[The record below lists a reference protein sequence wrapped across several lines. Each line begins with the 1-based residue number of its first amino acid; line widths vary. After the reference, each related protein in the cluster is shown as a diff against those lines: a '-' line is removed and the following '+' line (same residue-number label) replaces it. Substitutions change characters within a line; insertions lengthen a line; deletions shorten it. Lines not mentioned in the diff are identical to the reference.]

1 MASTDSRGNLEF
13 TLAPVQGFVGQARRT
28 RDFWMGS
35 YLISYLSAHAMVAV
49 EKRGGQ
55 IGFPFID
62 DDPLIMAV
70 RGTATPRSR
79 NDTGARVAS
88 LPNRFS
94 ASCPDPVQAGLA
106 GAQAVQNAWSALAL
120 HVWREVRGKLVNS
133 LPSHDLLPEL
143 ACPEALP
150 PVWSRQISNHWETYW
165 VAHGGSSGIDQR
177 KNWRHIHLFSE
188 QGEMC
193 TVCGERIVAFGE
205 GLTRREVRDLWHG
218 QNGTGGIVE
227 ILNTAPPEWTLALEI
242 ENKERL
248 CAVCLVKRLLPY
260 VAKGAF
266 GWDVRTAFSSTH
278 DLAGK
283 PAAGEDS
290 DTDLPYYAVL
300 VMDGDHMGRA
310 LSAYPHRK
318 RELSQALA
326 SFSRQAPGIIENRFE
341 GVSVYSGGDDVLAL
355 LPVHSALRCA
365 LELRKKFT
373 EACESLRDELR
384 LTISAAILCTH
395 IKSPMQ
401 AALRDARALLDDVAK
416 DALDRDAFAIQVQ
429 KRSGSPL
436 TLAKHWG
443 DGGENAQKIISLSK
457 EVFQPEEHSYSSKFL
472 YNTAAL
478 IEPFSFE
485 SSESPSMSAID
496 IVPVLAAEYMRG
508 PGALQNVSWG
518 RAVDTMRELIDM
530 CSWEPTDTDTG
541 DRRLLQPSA
550 FPLIRFLAEAE
561 EVAKA

>member
-1 MASTDSRGNLEF
+1 MTTAGSDGVLDF

-35 YLISYLSAHAMVAV
+35 YLISYLGAHAMAAV
-49 EKRGGQ
+49 ERCGGQ
-55 IGFPFID
+55 ITFPFVE

-70 RGTATPRSR
+70 KGAAQPRSR

-94 ASCPDPVQAGLA
+94 ANCPDPAQAGRA
-106 GAQAVQNAWSALAL
+106 GAEAVQNAWSGLAM
-120 HVWREVRGKLVNS
+120 HVWREVRNKLVYS
-133 LPSHDLLPEL
+133 LRNPERLPEL
-143 ACPEALP
+143 ACADALP
-150 PVWSRQISNHWETYW
+150 PVWDRQIGNHWETYW
-165 VAHGGSSGIDQR
+165 VANGGDSGIDQR
-177 KNWRHIHLFSE
+177 KNWRHMHLFSE

-205 GLTRREVRDLWHG
+205 GLTRWEARELWHG
-218 QNGTGGIVE
+218 QGGVVE
-227 ILNTAPPEWTLALEI
+227 AINTRSPEWNLALET

-266 GWDVRTAFSSTH
+266 GWDVRVSFPSTH

-283 PAAGEDS
+283 PAVTEDS
-290 DTDLPYYAVL
+290 EMELPYYAVL

-310 LSAYPHRK
+310 LSAYPQRK
-318 RELSQALA
+318 QEISQALA
-326 SFSRQAPGIIENRFE
+326 LFSQQAPNIIEHQFK

-355 LPVHSALRCA
+355 LPVHSALPCA
-365 LELRKKFT
+365 LELQKKFT
-373 EACESLRDELR
+373 TVCGKPGAEPR

-395 IKSPMQ
+395 VKSPMQ
-401 AALRDARALLDDVAK
+401 AALKSAHDLLDNVAK
-416 DALDRDAFAIQVQ
+416 DAVGRNAFAVQVQ

-436 TLAKHWG
+436 TLAKRWG
-443 DGGENAQKIISLSK
+443 EDGETAQRIIDLGR
-457 EVFQPEEHSYSSKFL
+457 EVFQSEERSYSSKFL

-478 IEPFSFE
+478 LEPFSFE
-485 SSESPSMSAID
+485 SHESPSMSIID

-508 PGALQNVSWG
+508 PGALRHVSWDQ
-518 RAVDTMRELIDM
+518 AVETMRKLVDM
-530 CSWEPTDTDTG
+530 CSWDQVDAG
-541 DRRLLQPSA
+541 ADGRRLLQPDA

-561 EVAKA
+561 EVAEA